1 VFFFVS
7 HSSSYLIVDRN
18 VITTKCNFMWKQLKL
33 SLSAIASRTAHFCAL
48 RKKNNF
54 FDSILYATSLEDL
67 FIGTVQI
74 LIIRFFKLKSERDIF
89 WKQQLPFHCFIFYFI
104 FLFFFLCHSFKNI
117 CFVVLDEIF
126 FLFPHFFG
134 WRRTEMYWVE
144 SKMNKRTVCKET
156 IEESK
161 NKKVFKMFAV
171 V

>member
-1 VFFFVS
+1 MFFF
-7 HSSSYLIVDRN
+7 LFILFNCRQ
-18 VITTKCNFMWKQLKL
+18 KCDNDKMQFHVKAIKIKLDGNRQQDCSFLCLK
-33 SLSAIASRTAHFCAL
+33 
-48 RKKNNF
+48 KKNNF

-67 FIGTVQI
+67 FSGRTVQI

-104 FLFFFLCHSFKNI
+104 FLFFFFCVIHSRTFVLLCLMRFSF
-117 CFVVLDEIF
+117 CFLIF
-126 FLFPHFFG
+126 LG

>member
-1 VFFFVS
+1 
-7 HSSSYLIVDRN
+7 
-18 VITTKCNFMWKQLKL
+18 MWKQLKL
-33 SLSAIASRTAHFCAL
+33 SLSTIASRTAHFWAL
-48 RKKNNF
+48 RQKNNF
-54 FDSILYATSLEDL
+54 FDNILYATSLEDL

-89 WKQQLPFHCFIFYFI
+89 LEAAAPVPLFYFLFYFS
-104 FLFFFLCHSFKNI
+104 FLLFLCHSFKNI

-134 WRRTEMYWVE
+134 WWRRTEMYWVE

-161 NKKVFKMFAV
+161 KKKVFKMFAV